1 MKHIV
6 MPRLGLTM
14 EQGTLLTWRINEGE
28 AFQEGDI
35 IFEIETDKVASEIEA
50 PFSGKLIKILVP
62 EGETVDVSTPV
73 AEAEEGMG

>member
-14 EQGTLLTWRINEGE
+14 EQGTLLTWCINEGE
-28 AFQEGDI
+28 VFREGDI
-35 IFEIETDKVASEIEA
+35 IFEIETDKVTSEIEA
-50 PFSGKLIKILVP
+50 PFSGTLTRILVP

-73 AEAEEGMG
+73 AEAEEG